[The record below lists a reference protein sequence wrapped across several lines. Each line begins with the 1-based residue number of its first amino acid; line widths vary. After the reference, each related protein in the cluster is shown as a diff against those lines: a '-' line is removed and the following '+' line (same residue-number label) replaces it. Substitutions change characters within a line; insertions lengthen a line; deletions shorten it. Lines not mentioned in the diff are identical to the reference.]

1 MIKTELNNGLRN
13 ILKEHLVW
21 NKAHLDCFIG
31 MLLSLLHLKQVNLTQ
46 LALGFKSDAELT
58 SRYRRLQRFF
68 QKVTFD
74 YDAIARLI
82 MQLFSFYSKS
92 YYLTLDRTNWMW
104 GKNNLNILTLAI
116 VYKGVAIPIYWK
128 ILNKKGNSN
137 QDERIALLE
146 RFINEFGQANILGIL
161 GDREFIGEKW
171 WKWLTD
177 SSIPYLMRMKKSQKM
192 RDAQGRERT
201 VGSLFRD
208 LNVNK
213 KRILRGQRWVGNQL
227 VWLSGIKL
235 DTGELLIL
243 AGNER
248 FVHPIDIYGYRW
260 EIETLFQC
268 LKGRGF
274 HMEETRLT
282 NPLRIKKMMALLAIA
297 FCWAH
302 KAGEWKHKVIK
313 PLKEKSH
320 GRLEQSLFRYGLDYL
335 TDHLLHGLNEVIDT
349 IRLLILFLCPPDMI
363 PIRRK
368 RKNYSGEVT

>member
-1 MIKTELNNGLRN
+1 MELNDGLRD

-31 MLLSLLHLKQVNLTQ
+31 MLLSLLHLKQINLTQ
-46 LALGFKSDAELT
+46 LALGFASDAELS

-74 YDAIARLI
+74 YDAVARLV
-82 MQLFSFYSKS
+82 MQLFSFYDKD
-92 YYLTLDRTNWMW
+92 YYLTLDRTNWKW
-104 GKNNLNILTLAI
+104 GKSNLNILTLGI
-116 VYKGVAIPIYWK
+116 VYKGVAIPVYWK
-128 ILNKKGNSN
+128 ILNKRGNSN
-137 QDERIALLE
+137 QDERIRLLKQ
-146 RFINEFGQANILGIL
+146 FIHQFGQANILGIL
-161 GDREFIGEKW
+161 GDREFIGEQW

-177 SSIPYLMRMKKSQKM
+177 SSIPYLMRMKKNQKM
-192 RDAQGRERT
+192 MDAQGRERS
-201 VGSLFRD
+201 VGSLFSD
-208 LNVNK
+208 LKVNK
-213 KRILRGQRWVGNQL
+213 KRILRRQRWVGNQL
-227 VWLSGIKL
+227 VWLSGMKL

-282 NPLRIKKMMALLAIA
+282 TPARIKKMMALLAIA

-335 TDHLLHGLNEVIDT
+335 TDHFLQGLHKTVDVLKLLM
-349 IRLLILFLCPPDMI
+349 LFLLPPDMI
-363 PIRRK
+363 LIK
-368 RKNYSGEVT
+368 KGKVKIENYSI